1 MVRRKGYG
9 RLTMGIKLQK
19 YQQQTVTPSEFSGK
33 EVSIQAAA
41 AAPMQAAAAQQDM
54 IQGVM
59 GALQSREDYKQRQS
73 IIAQKRASA
82 IADQYESDAADQ
94 ATLAVAQ
101 YEAGR
106 DATAPDVLGD
116 LEKDEGIKAMNQA
129 RDAYL
134 ANVPEA
140 NRAAAKREFDFKIA
154 QATIKAQGE
163 GTNRLMSKG
172 RTQTQSK
179 VDGFINSMTDENRD
193 MMVEQINTLLDS
205 EQVQDY
211 YASEPGKLTELKQSV
226 LPGYE
231 TLQLRNKI
239 SEDPSEALRIASEQL
254 SGSKVTYGSLS
265 ASDVKMLKSEAL
277 TAMKKEQDELANNTW
292 LSDDYNQMS
301 DTDKMALID
310 GLVADGKIS
319 SAKGLSEK
327 RRIEEDPKL
336 SPTEIARLGD
346 ARADLRLA
354 AAGRHPD
361 GKTVQELVEE
371 YGAGMNSQ
379 DYMSRLSGY
388 ALREIDPDAA
398 TSGRGY
404 QSVRSEFEQRF
415 DMMATD
421 GNLISPGLGFGW
433 FKSDAAKMFGSMNTD
448 ERDRAAAVLNN
459 AAKTEFSNRLDN
471 WKVKNPDTSAIETR
485 EEAQNILVE
494 VAREFAQSNVP
505 SLIEEYGMFE
515 TEETTSEGVQAA
527 PVERTEATTVDPNE
541 SNIARVM
548 ERLNIDREAAI
559 QKLKDNNRWN

>member
-1 MVRRKGYG
+1 
-9 RLTMGIKLQK
+9 MGIKLQK

-73 IIAQKRASA
+73 IIAQKRAKA

-211 YASEPGKLTELKQSV
+211 YASEPGKLTELRQSV

-254 SGSKVTYGSLS
+254 SGKEVTYGSLS

-277 TAMKKEQDELANNTW
+277 TALKKEQDELANNTW
-292 LSDDYNQMS
+292 LSDDYNAKS
-301 DTDKMALID
+301 DTEKMAVID
-310 GLVADGKIS
+310 GLLSGGKIS
-319 SAKGLSEK
+319 TSRALAEK
-327 RRIEEDPKL
+327 RRIQEDPRL
-336 SPTEIARLGD
+336 SPSEIAKLGE
-346 ARADLRLA
+346 ARADIQMA

-371 YGAGMNSQ
+371 YGSGMNSQ
-379 DYMSRLSGY
+379 DYMSRLSSY
-388 ALREIDPDAA
+388 ALREVDPDVA
-398 TSGRGY
+398 TGGRGY
-404 QSVRSEFEQRF
+404 QAVRSEFEQRI

-421 GNLISPGLGFGW
+421 GNLIEAGSSLFGW
-433 FKSDAAKMFGSMNTD
+433 SWSKEAKQFQGMDRDG
-448 ERDRAAAVLNN
+448 RDRAAAVFNQ
-459 AAKTEFSNRLDN
+459 AAKTEFANNLDD
-471 WKVKNPDTSAIETR
+471 WRIKNPDATVAETR
-485 EEAQNILVE
+485 EEAQNILQD
-494 VAREFAQSNVP
+494 VAAKFAQSNVP

>member
-1 MVRRKGYG
+1 
-9 RLTMGIKLQK
+9 MGIKLQK

-116 LEKDEGIKAMNQA
+116 LEKDEGIKAMNKA
-129 RDAYL
+129 RNDYL
-134 ANVPEA
+134 ANIPEE
-140 NRAAAKREFDFKIA
+140 NKAAVKREWDFKIA

-231 TLQLRNKI
+231 SLQLRNKI

-254 SGSKVTYGSLS
+254 SGKEVTYGSLS

-277 TAMKKEQDELANNTW
+277 TALKKEQDELANNTW
-292 LSDDYNQMS
+292 LSDDYNAKS
-301 DTDKMALID
+301 DTEKMAVID
-310 GLVADGKIS
+310 GLLSGGKIS
-319 SAKGLSEK
+319 TSRALAEK
-327 RRIEEDPKL
+327 RRIQEDPRL
-336 SPTEIARLGD
+336 SPSEIARLGE
-346 ARADLRLA
+346 ARADIRMA

-371 YGAGMNSQ
+371 YGSGMNSQ
-379 DYMSRLSGY
+379 DYMSRLSSY
-388 ALREIDPDAA
+388 ALREVDPDAA

-404 QSVRSEFEQRF
+404 QSIRSEFEQRI

-421 GNLISPGLGFGW
+421 GNLIEAG
-433 FKSDAAKMFGSMNTD
+433 KSLWAWNWSKEAKQFQGMDLD
-448 ERDRAAAVLNN
+448 ERERAAAVFNN
-459 AAKTEFSNRLDN
+459 AAKTDFANDLDD
-471 WKVKNPDTSAIETR
+471 WRIKNPDATVAETR
-485 EEAQNILVE
+485 EEAQNILEDVS
-494 VAREFAQSNVP
+494 AKFAQSNVP

-515 TEETTSEGVQAA
+515 TEETTSEGVEAA
-527 PVERTEATTVDPNE
+527 PIERTEVTAVDPNE